1 MPSLCLRWESIKLA
15 CKSPISFREFLQ
27 SCSDEFGDVSFRF
40 ENVGTV
46 RPTTITRANLELL
59 RRSREAGYAG
69 IFISCPDFERES
81 IAIACLAALLHLE
94 HDPGNPGLHEPQAGE
109 RVAIGSC
116 VANVTKSDDKEVMFQ
131 VADGNTGFLKSSFN
145 PLAHTARPDCDLSK
159 TRSTAKRKHLSI
171 KDAAAQY
178 ENIPA
183 PSRHILD
190 LCGKSVESVGYCS
203 SPSQYINE
211 PPTHIPSGLINVREE
226 TSRLSGLLPITHFQ
240 ANGKACNDF
249 EWPFAARPSIYVCPR
264 VDGIGTSRPI
274 ADAVQE
280 GASFDFVSFNLS
292 CPDSLD
298 TSLYTDFLDLKDA
311 GVGVIGLCDQW
322 TLSRV
327 AGDLEKDNF
336 LCFDWNSCAL
346 AEQSNTLALSPIQST
361 VMARP
366 QQILIPVPDDDCNL
380 WRAAQILY
388 GHFAETE
395 FNTDEAAGAIARLFS
410 VLGTA
415 LRMTETPDANYAQE
429 QQSDIRNSMKSIRES
444 RSLTPEDYAELVEAR
459 DILNAIFQPGHR
471 LPKEEKIYERI
482 SSGVEAGKHVV
493 LVVDKNRTEP
503 VQKYWLG
510 KIAHIA
516 SATNLFRVVNTRE
529 YMTTGRPSKN
539 EVVIFSGW
547 YDRGTMDRALH
558 SGISATTFLVLYGH
572 DNNAGLEIDWWNKAQ
587 AQWKR
592 SSSLCAGATNR
603 ALHALGIEEVQD
615 AAARSPKLSRVHA
628 DNIYPGE
635 KDMSPAHIVTAIERN
650 RLQKDLAKD
659 GEKSVRATPVMFN
672 DGSHIW
678 LKTTGKKSAGG
689 RIIVITDCLYGGSG
703 EPTQK
708 TAASLLPGDIVLR
721 THSDR
726 EYIKKASEK
735 TTSGYDSLY
744 AQSQKWREPIH
755 SARRSG
761 LTDAEITDR
770 IFRATKRSRTE
781 QAVRAWVKGYRIA
794 PQTIEDIKA
803 VYTGLRYPVT
813 EEEFRDVISA
823 VRAIRNKHRAVGRM
837 AKKDMVAQFL
847 NDVRNY
853 GVDDAV
859 SGFDERH
866 EAGDIELLRV
876 TSIGNEMNVAPSRAL
891 IM

>member
-1 MPSLCLRWESIKLA
+1 MA

-27 SCSDEFGDVSFRF
+27 SCPDEFDDVSLCF

-46 RPTTITRANLELL
+46 SFTTITRASLELL

-81 IAIACLAALLHLE
+81 IAITCLAALLHLE

-116 VANVTKSDDKEVMFQ
+116 VANVTRANNNEVMFQ
-131 VADGNTGFLKSSFN
+131 VADGNVGFYKSSFN
-145 PLAHTARPDCDLSK
+145 PPAHRARPDCDLSR
-159 TRSTAKRKHLSI
+159 TRSTAKRKRPSI
-171 KDAAAQY
+171 KDAASQY

-190 LCGKSVESVGYCS
+190 LCGKNIKSVGYCS
-203 SPSQYINE
+203 SPSQFINE
-211 PPTHIPSGLINVREE
+211 PPTHIPNGRINVCGEM
-226 TSRLSGLLPITHFQ
+226 SRLSGLLPITHFQ

-249 EWPFAARPSIYVCPR
+249 EWPFAACPSIYVCPR
-264 VDGIGTSRPI
+264 IDGIGTSRPI
-274 ADAVQE
+274 VDAVQE

-395 FNTDEAAGAIARLFS
+395 FNTDEAAEAIARLFS
-410 VLGTA
+410 VLGAA
-415 LRMTETPDANYAQE
+415 LRMTEAPDANYAQE
-429 QQSDIRNSMKSIRES
+429 QQSDILNSLKIIRES
-444 RSLTPEDYAELVEAR
+444 RSLTPEDYAELVEAC
-459 DILNAIFQPGHR
+459 DILKAIFQPGHR

-482 SSGVEAGKHVV
+482 SSSVEEGQHVV

-510 KIAHIA
+510 EIAHIA
-516 SATNLFRVVNTRE
+516 SANNLFRVVNTHE
-529 YMTTGRPSKN
+529 YMTTGQPNKN

-558 SGISATTFLVLYGH
+558 SGIAAITFLVLYGH
-572 DNNAGLEIDWWNKAQ
+572 DNNAGLEIDWWNRAQ

-592 SSSLCAGATNR
+592 SSSLCASITNR
-603 ALHALGIEEVQD
+603 ALRALGIEEVQ
-615 AAARSPKLSRVHA
+615 ATVVRSPKLNRVHVS
-628 DNIYPGE
+628 DNDPDE
-635 KDMSPAHIVTAIERN
+635 KDVSPAHIVTTIERH
-650 RLQKDLAKD
+650 RLQRDLAKD

-672 DGSHIW
+672 DGSYIW

-689 RIIVITDCLYGGSG
+689 QIVVITDCLYGGDS
-703 EPTQK
+703 EPAQK
-708 TAASLLPGDIVLR
+708 TATSLLPGDIVLR

-726 EYIKKASEK
+726 EYIKKASEE

-744 AQSQKWREPIH
+744 AQSQKWRDPIQ
-755 SARRSG
+755 SARSSG

-770 IFRATKRSRTE
+770 IYRATKGSRTE

-794 PQTIEDIKA
+794 PQTAEDIRA
-803 VYTGLRYPVT
+803 VYTGLRHPVT

-837 AKKDMVAQFL
+837 AKKDMVIQFL
-847 NDVRNY
+847 NDVRYY
-853 GVDDAV
+853 GIDDAV

-866 EAGDIELLRV
+866 EAGDVELLRV
-876 TSIGNEMNVAPSRAL
+876 SSIGNEMSVAPSHAHAP

>member
-1 MPSLCLRWESIKLA
+1 MA
-15 CKSPISFREFLQ
+15 CKSPISFRELLQ
-27 SCSDEFGDVSFRF
+27 SCSNEFADVTLCF
-40 ENVGTV
+40 ENVGPV
-46 RPTTITRANLELL
+46 GFTTITRANLELL

-69 IFISCPDFERES
+69 IVISCPDFERES
-81 IAIACLAALLHLE
+81 IAITFLAALLHLE
-94 HDPGNPGLHEPQAGE
+94 LDPGDPGLHEPQAGE

-145 PLAHTARPDCDLSK
+145 PLAHKARPDCELSK
-159 TRSTAKRKHLSI
+159 TRRTAKRERPSI
-171 KDAAAQY
+171 RDAASQY
-178 ENIPA
+178 ECIPA

-190 LCGKSVESVGYCS
+190 LCGKNVKSVGYCS
-203 SPSQYINE
+203 SSSQYLNE
-211 PPTHIPSGLINVREE
+211 PPTHIPNGSINVNGDI
-226 TSRLSGLLPITHFQ
+226 SKLSSLLPITRFQ
-240 ANGKACNDF
+240 ASGKSCNDF
-249 EWPFAARPSIYVCPR
+249 EWPFAVSPSVYVCPR

-274 ADAVQE
+274 VDAHQRGADV
-280 GASFDFVSFNLS
+280 DFVSFNIS
-292 CPDSLD
+292 CPDSLG
-298 TSLYTDFLDLKDA
+298 TSLYTDFLDLKDV
-311 GVGVIGLCDQW
+311 GVGVIGFCDQW
-322 TLSRV
+322 TLSQV
-327 AGDLEKDNF
+327 ADRLEKDNF
-336 LCFDWNSCAL
+336 LCFDWNDHAL
-346 AEQSNTLALSPIQST
+346 AEQSNTLVLSPIQNT
-361 VMARP
+361 ALANP
-366 QQILIPVPDDDCNL
+366 QQILIPVPDDSCNL

-388 GHFAETE
+388 GHFADTE

-410 VLGTA
+410 ALGTA
-415 LRMTETPDANYAQE
+415 LRMTEAPNTNYAQE
-429 QQSDIRNSMKSIRES
+429 QQTDIHNSLKSIRES
-444 RSLTPEDYAELVEAR
+444 RSLTPENYAELAEACN
-459 DILNAIFQPGHR
+459 ILKSAFQPGHH

-482 SSGVEAGKHVV
+482 SSIIEGGQRVV
-493 LVVDKNRTEP
+493 LVVDRNRTEP
-503 VQKYWLG
+503 VYKYWLG
-510 KIAHIA
+510 EIAHIGPA
-516 SATNLFRVVNTRE
+516 SNLFRVVNTHE
-529 YMTTGRPSKN
+529 YMTTGRPGKD
-539 EVVIFSGW
+539 EAIIFSGW
-547 YDRGTMDRALH
+547 YDRGTMDRALR
-558 SGISATTFLVLYGH
+558 SGIASTTFLVLYGH
-572 DNNAGLEIDWWNKAQ
+572 NNNAGLEIDWWNKAQ

-592 SSSLCAGATNR
+592 SASACARTTNKTLR
-603 ALHALGIEEVQD
+603 TLKIEEIRSGGT
-615 AAARSPKLSRVHA
+615 RSPRLNKAHENDVA
-628 DNIYPGE
+628 PDE
-635 KDMSPAHIVTAIERN
+635 KDESPSHVVTAIERR
-650 RLQKDLAKD
+650 RLQRDLAKD

-678 LKTTGKKSAGG
+678 LKTGEKKSTCG
-689 RIIVITDCLYGGSG
+689 RIVVITDCLYGGNN
-703 EPTQK
+703 ELTQK

-761 LTDAEITDR
+761 LTDAEIIDR

-837 AKKDMVAQFL
+837 AKKDMVIQFL
-847 NDVRNY
+847 NDVRKY
-853 GVDDAV
+853 GIDGAV

-866 EAGDIELLRV
+866 ETGDIELLRV

>member
-1 MPSLCLRWESIKLA
+1 MA

-27 SCSDEFGDVSFRF
+27 SCPDEFDDVSLCF

-46 RPTTITRANLELL
+46 SFTTITRASLELL

-81 IAIACLAALLHLE
+81 IAITCLAALLHLE

-116 VANVTKSDDKEVMFQ
+116 VANVTRANNNEVMFQ
-131 VADGNTGFLKSSFN
+131 VADGNVGFYKSSFN
-145 PLAHTARPDCDLSK
+145 PPAHRARPDCDLSR
-159 TRSTAKRKHLSI
+159 TRSTAKRKRPSI
-171 KDAAAQY
+171 KDAASQY

-190 LCGKSVESVGYCS
+190 LCGKNIKSVGYCS
-203 SPSQYINE
+203 SPSQFINE
-211 PPTHIPSGLINVREE
+211 PPTHIPNGRINVCGEM
-226 TSRLSGLLPITHFQ
+226 SRLSGLLPITHFQ

-249 EWPFAARPSIYVCPR
+249 EWPFAACPSIYVCPR
-264 VDGIGTSRPI
+264 IDGIGTSRPI
-274 ADAVQE
+274 VDAVQE

-395 FNTDEAAGAIARLFS
+395 FNTDEAAEAIARLFS
-410 VLGTA
+410 VLGAA
-415 LRMTETPDANYAQE
+415 LRMTEAPDANYAQE
-429 QQSDIRNSMKSIRES
+429 QQSDILNSLKIIRES
-444 RSLTPEDYAELVEAR
+444 RSLTPEDYAELVEAC

-482 SSGVEAGKHVV
+482 SSSVEEGQHVV

-510 KIAHIA
+510 EIAHIA
-516 SATNLFRVVNTRE
+516 SANNLFRVVNTHE
-529 YMTTGRPSKN
+529 YMTTGQPNKN

-558 SGISATTFLVLYGH
+558 SGIAAITFLVLYGH
-572 DNNAGLEIDWWNKAQ
+572 DNNAGLEIDWWNRAQ

-592 SSSLCAGATNR
+592 SSSLCASITNR
-603 ALHALGIEEVQD
+603 ALRALGIEEVQ
-615 AAARSPKLSRVHA
+615 ATVVRSPKLNRVHVS
-628 DNIYPGE
+628 DNDPDE
-635 KDMSPAHIVTAIERN
+635 KDVSPAHIVTTIERH
-650 RLQKDLAKD
+650 RLQRDLAKD

-672 DGSHIW
+672 DGSYIW

-689 RIIVITDCLYGGSG
+689 RIVVITDCLYGGDS
-703 EPTQK
+703 EPAQK
-708 TAASLLPGDIVLR
+708 TATSLLPGDIVLR

-726 EYIKKASEK
+726 EYIKKASEEM
-735 TTSGYDSLY
+735 TSGYDSLY
-744 AQSQKWREPIH
+744 AQSQKWRDPIQ
-755 SARRSG
+755 SARSSG

-770 IFRATKRSRTE
+770 IYRATKGSRTE

-794 PQTIEDIKA
+794 PQTAEDIRA
-803 VYTGLRYPVT
+803 VYTGLRHPVT

-837 AKKDMVAQFL
+837 AKKDMVIQFL
-847 NDVRNY
+847 NDVRYY
-853 GVDDAV
+853 GIDDAV

-866 EAGDIELLRV
+866 EAGDVELLRV
-876 TSIGNEMNVAPSRAL
+876 SSIGNEMSVAPSHAHAP

>member
-1 MPSLCLRWESIKLA
+1 MA
-15 CKSPISFREFLQ
+15 CQSSISFGEFLQ
-27 SCSDEFGDVSFRF
+27 SCSEEFADVSLCF
-40 ENVGTV
+40 ENIGTV
-46 RPTTITRANLELL
+46 SFTTITRASLELL

-116 VANVTKSDDKEVMFQ
+116 VANVTRADNNEVMFQ
-131 VADGNTGFLKSSFN
+131 VADGNMGFYKSSFN
-145 PLAHTARPDCDLSK
+145 PPAHKARPDCDLSK
-159 TRSTAKRKHLSI
+159 TRSTAKRKRPSI
-171 KDAAAQY
+171 KGAASQY

-190 LCGKSVESVGYCS
+190 LCGKNVKSVGYCS

-211 PPTHIPSGLINVREE
+211 PPTHIPNGFISVCGE
-226 TSRLSGLLPITHFQ
+226 TSRLSSLLPITHFR
-240 ANGKACNDF
+240 ANGKAYSDF
-249 EWPFAARPSIYVCPR
+249 EWPFATCPSIYVCPR

-280 GASFDFVSFNLS
+280 GANVDFVSFNLS

-311 GVGVIGLCDQW
+311 GVGVIGFCDQW
-322 TLSRV
+322 TLSQV
-327 AGDLEKDNF
+327 AGKLEKDGF

-346 AEQSNTLALSPIQST
+346 AEQPNAPALSPIQST
-361 VMARP
+361 AMAKP
-366 QQILIPVPDDDCNL
+366 QQILIPVPDDNCSL

-410 VLGTA
+410 ILGVA
-415 LRMTETPDANYAQE
+415 LRMTEAPDANYAQE
-429 QQSDIRNSMKSIRES
+429 QQSDIRNSLKSIRES
-444 RSLTPEDYAELVEAR
+444 RSLTSDDYAELAEAC
-459 DILNAIFQPGHR
+459 DILSALFQPGHR

-482 SSGVEAGKHVV
+482 SSSVEEGQHVV

-503 VQKYWLG
+503 VRKYWLG
-510 KIAHIA
+510 EIAHID
-516 SATNLFRVVNTRE
+516 SAADLFRVVNTRE
-529 YMTTGRPSKN
+529 YMTTGQPRKN

-558 SGISATTFLVLYGH
+558 SGIASTTFLVLYGH
-572 DNNAGLEIDWWNKAQ
+572 DNNAGLEIDWWNRAQ

-603 ALHALGIEEVQD
+603 ALRTLGIEEVQGTVV
-615 AAARSPKLSRVHA
+615 RSPKLSRVHIG
-628 DNIYPGE
+628 DIDPGE
-635 KDMSPAHIVTAIERN
+635 KDMSPAHIVTAIERQ

-672 DGSHIW
+672 DGSYIW
-678 LKTTGKKSAGG
+678 LKTTGKKLTGG
-689 RIIVITDCLYGGSG
+689 RIVVITDCLYGGDS
-703 EPTQK
+703 EPAQK
-708 TAASLLPGDIVLR
+708 TATSLLPGDIVLR

-726 EYIKKASEK
+726 EYIKKASEE
-735 TTSGYDSLY
+735 TTNGYDNLY
-744 AQSQKWREPIH
+744 AQSQKWREPIQA
-755 SARRSG
+755 ARRSG

-770 IFRATKRSRTE
+770 IYRATKGSRTE

-794 PQTIEDIKA
+794 PQTAEDIRA
-803 VYTGLRYPVT
+803 VYIGLRHPIT
-813 EEEFRDVISA
+813 EEELRDVIGA

-837 AKKDMVAQFL
+837 AKKDMVIQFL

-853 GVDDAV
+853 GIDDAM

-866 EAGDIELLRV
+866 EAGDIELLKV
-876 TSIGNEMNVAPSRAL
+876 SSIGNEMNVAPSRAL

>member
-1 MPSLCLRWESIKLA
+1 MA
-15 CKSPISFREFLQ
+15 CQSPISFGEILQ
-27 SCSDEFGDVSFRF
+27 SCSEEFADVSLCF

-46 RPTTITRANLELL
+46 SFTTITRASLELL

-81 IAIACLAALLHLE
+81 IAITCLAALLHLE
-94 HDPGNPGLHEPQAGE
+94 HDSGNPGLHEPQAGE

-116 VANVTKSDDKEVMFQ
+116 VANVAKADDNEVMFQ
-131 VADGNTGFLKSSFN
+131 VADGDGARGFLKSSFS
-145 PLAHTARPDCDLSK
+145 PLVHTARPDCDLSK
-159 TRSTAKRKHLSI
+159 TRSTAKRKYHSI
-171 KDAAAQY
+171 RDSASQY

-190 LCGKSVESVGYCS
+190 LCGKSIKSVGYCS

-211 PPTHIPSGLINVREE
+211 PPTHIPNGFINVGGEM
-226 TSRLSGLLPITHFQ
+226 SRLSGLLPITHFQ
-240 ANGKACNDF
+240 ANGKAFNDF
-249 EWPFAARPSIYVCPR
+249 EWPFAACPSIYVCPR

-274 ADAVQE
+274 VDAVQE
-280 GASFDFVSFNLS
+280 GANVDFVSFNLS

-298 TSLYTDFLDLKDA
+298 TSLYTDFLDLEDA
-311 GVGVIGLCDQW
+311 GVGVIGFCDQW
-322 TLSRV
+322 TLSQV
-327 AGDLEKDNF
+327 ASKLEKDNF

-346 AEQSNTLALSPIQST
+346 SGQLDTFALSPIQST
-361 VMARP
+361 VMSKP
-366 QQILIPVPDDDCNL
+366 QQILIPVPDDDCSL

-410 VLGTA
+410 ILGAA
-415 LRMTETPDANYAQE
+415 LRMTEAPDTNYAQE
-429 QQSDIRNSMKSIRES
+429 QQSDIRNSLKSIRES
-444 RSLTPEDYAELVEAR
+444 RSLTPEDYAELTEACE
-459 DILNAIFQPGHR
+459 ILSALFQPGHR

-482 SSGVEAGKHVV
+482 SSSVEGGQHVV
-493 LVVDKNRTEP
+493 LVVDKNRIEP
-503 VQKYWLG
+503 VREYWLG
-510 KIAHIA
+510 EIAHID
-516 SATNLFRVVNTRE
+516 SAADLFRVVNTRE
-529 YMTTGRPSKN
+529 YMTTGQPRKN

-558 SGISATTFLVLYGH
+558 SGIASTTFLVLYGH
-572 DNNAGLEIDWWNKAQ
+572 DNNAGLEIDWWNRAQ
-587 AQWKR
+587 AQWRR
-592 SSSLCAGATNR
+592 SASMCVCATNR
-603 ALHALGIEEVQD
+603 ALRTLGIEEIRC
-615 AAARSPKLSRVHA
+615 AAVCSQKLSRVR
-628 DNIYPGE
+628 DSDSVDE
-635 KDMSPAHIVTAIERN
+635 KDASPAHIVTAIERQ
-650 RLQKDLAKD
+650 RLQRDLAKD

-678 LKTTGKKSAGG
+678 LKTAGRKSTGG
-689 RIIVITDCLYGGSG
+689 RIVVITDCLYGGSN

-726 EYIKKASEK
+726 EYIKKASEE
-735 TTSGYDSLY
+735 TTSGYNDLY
-744 AQSQKWREPIH
+744 TQSQKWTEPIK
-755 SARRSG
+755 SARCSG

-770 IFRATKRSRTE
+770 IYRATKRGRTE

-794 PQTIEDIKA
+794 PQTAEDIRA
-803 VYTGLRYPVT
+803 VYTGLRYPIT
-813 EEEFRDVISA
+813 EEELCIVVGA

-837 AKKDMVAQFL
+837 AKKDMVIQFL

-853 GVDDAV
+853 GIDDAV

-866 EAGDIELLRV
+866 EAGDIELLKV
-876 TSIGNEMNVAPSRAL
+876 SSIGNEMNVAPSRAL

>member
-1 MPSLCLRWESIKLA
+1 MA
-15 CKSPISFREFLQ
+15 CQSSISFGEFLQ
-27 SCSDEFGDVSFRF
+27 SCSEEFADVSLCF
-40 ENVGTV
+40 ENIGTV
-46 RPTTITRANLELL
+46 SFTTITRASLELL

-116 VANVTKSDDKEVMFQ
+116 VANVTRADNNEVMFQ
-131 VADGNTGFLKSSFN
+131 VADDNMGFYKSSFN
-145 PLAHTARPDCDLSK
+145 PPAHKARPDCDLSK
-159 TRSTAKRKHLSI
+159 TRSTAKRKRPSI
-171 KDAAAQY
+171 KDAASQY

-190 LCGKSVESVGYCS
+190 LCGKNVKSVGYCS

-211 PPTHIPSGLINVREE
+211 PPTHIPNGFISVCGE
-226 TSRLSGLLPITHFQ
+226 TSRLSSLLPITHFR
-240 ANGKACNDF
+240 ANGKACSDF
-249 EWPFAARPSIYVCPR
+249 EWPFATRPSIYVCPR

-274 ADAVQE
+274 TDAVQE
-280 GASFDFVSFNLS
+280 GANVDFVSFNLS

-311 GVGVIGLCDQW
+311 GVGVIGFCDQW
-322 TLSRV
+322 TLSQV
-327 AGDLEKDNF
+327 AGKLEKDGF

-346 AEQSNTLALSPIQST
+346 AEQPNVPALSPIQST
-361 VMARP
+361 AMAKP
-366 QQILIPVPDDDCNL
+366 QQILIPVPDDNCSL

-410 VLGTA
+410 ILGVA
-415 LRMTETPDANYAQE
+415 LRMTEAPDANYAQE
-429 QQSDIRNSMKSIRES
+429 QQSDIRNSLKSIRES
-444 RSLTPEDYAELVEAR
+444 RSLTSDDYAELAEAC
-459 DILNAIFQPGHR
+459 DILSALFQPGHR

-482 SSGVEAGKHVV
+482 SSSVEEGQHVV

-503 VQKYWLG
+503 VRKYWLG
-510 KIAHIA
+510 EIAHID
-516 SATNLFRVVNTRE
+516 SAADLFRVVNTRE
-529 YMTTGRPSKN
+529 YMTTGQPRKN

-558 SGISATTFLVLYGH
+558 SGIASTTFLVLYGH
-572 DNNAGLEIDWWNKAQ
+572 DNNAGLEIDWWNRAQ

-603 ALHALGIEEVQD
+603 ALRTLGIEEVQGTVV
-615 AAARSPKLSRVHA
+615 RSPKLSRVHIG
-628 DNIYPGE
+628 DIDPGE
-635 KDMSPAHIVTAIERN
+635 KDMSPAHIVTAIERQ

-672 DGSHIW
+672 DGSYIW

-689 RIIVITDCLYGGSG
+689 RIVVITDCLYGGDS
-703 EPTQK
+703 EPAQK

-726 EYIKKASEK
+726 EYIKK
-735 TTSGYDSLY
+735 
-744 AQSQKWREPIH
+744 
-755 SARRSG
+755 
-761 LTDAEITDR
+761 
-770 IFRATKRSRTE
+770 
-781 QAVRAWVKGYRIA
+781 
-794 PQTIEDIKA
+794 
-803 VYTGLRYPVT
+803 
-813 EEEFRDVISA
+813 
-823 VRAIRNKHRAVGRM
+823 
-837 AKKDMVAQFL
+837 
-847 NDVRNY
+847 
-853 GVDDAV
+853 
-859 SGFDERH
+859 
-866 EAGDIELLRV
+866 LLRRRR
-876 TSIGNEMNVAPSRAL
+876 TGMTISMLNRKSGESLSKPPAAAGLLMPK
-891 IM
+891 